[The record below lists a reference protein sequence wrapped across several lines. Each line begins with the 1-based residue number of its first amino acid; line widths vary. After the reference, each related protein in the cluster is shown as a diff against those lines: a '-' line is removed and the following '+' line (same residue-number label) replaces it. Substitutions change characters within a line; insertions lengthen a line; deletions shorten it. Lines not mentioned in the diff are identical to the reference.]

1 LALIKFEKDLDKN
14 LELIIGRKW
23 CLVCL

>member
-1 LALIKFEKDLDKN
+1 MVKLDTN
-14 LELIIGRKW
+14 LELIICGKW